1 MSAKSILIKTHS
13 KELYELI
20 LQEVI
25 NAKNI
30 KFFSKKINGIYIL
43 TIKCNN
49 YYSFLSF
56 PSSKDIYGNYIFL
69 YSSISIILS
78 EILIKF
84 YEQSIAKRFINSQY
98 FYFPKIVL
106 TKLTNLSSIVLS
118 DILPDYS
125 DNELYLFRK
134 EILLHE
140 LLNNFQKRNHILIDS
155 FINFSTPH
163 YHETLEYILSTS
175 VELILS
181 NQNLFH

>member
-13 KELYELI
+13 KELSNLLIHELLNI
-20 LQEVI
+20 
-25 NAKNI
+25 KNI

-49 YYSFLSF
+49 YYSFLSL
-56 PSSKDIYGNYIFL
+56 PKRKNIYGNYIFL
-69 YSSISIILS
+69 YSNISIILS
-78 EILIKF
+78 ELLIKF
-84 YEQSIAKRFINSQY
+84 YEERLAKRFINSQY
-98 FYFPKIVL
+98 FYYPRTVL
-106 TKLTNLSSIVLS
+106 TQLTNLSSIVLS
-118 DILPDYS
+118 DVLPDYS
-125 DNELYLFRK
+125 INDLYLFRK

-140 LLNNFQKRNHILIDS
+140 LLNNFQKRNYLVIDG
-155 FINFSTPH
+155 FINFSAPH